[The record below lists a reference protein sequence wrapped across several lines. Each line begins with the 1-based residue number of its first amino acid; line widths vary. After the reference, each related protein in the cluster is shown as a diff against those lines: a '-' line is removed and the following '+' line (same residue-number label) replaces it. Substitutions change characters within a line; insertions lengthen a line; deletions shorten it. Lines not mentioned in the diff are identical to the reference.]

1 MLRVLG
7 CARNAWRKAALGL
20 SLSLLAPIVWPGS
33 LAAKARSE
41 TVAETVKIDGP
52 ISGLKLGLRHV
63 RSTAGTS
70 SAPMVLILH
79 GTNVPTSGNADYPFG
94 GRSWMAALAET
105 GLDVWGL
112 DFYGF
117 GTSDRYPEMSE
128 APDRHPPLG
137 QAAESADQV
146 EATVRFL
153 QSRNGGRPIT
163 LIGDSGGSLVA
174 GVYATRKPATVSR
187 LVLFGPVTSIATGEP
202 PSNPP
207 AYRLVTPDKL
217 WVTFARWS
225 TEAGAPQALDPT
237 AYKDW
242 AATFLAGDPT
252 SSKRSPPSV
261 KIPNGR
267 AGDSIAI
274 APGRFPYDPAKIVAP
289 TLVVMGETDEVTT
302 FPGAQ
307 WLLGAL
313 RNAPQRRLVV
323 IGHASHTI
331 QFEAERNQLYDVLA
345 DFLHGEDASGTGGGS
360 NSKTFRQ

>member
-7 CARNAWRKAALGL
+7 CGSSLLWKATLGFGL
-20 SLSLLAPIVWPGS
+20 VLLVSLASPDSLS
-33 LAAKARSE
+33 AKGKSE

-63 RSTAGTS
+63 RNAAETS
-70 SAPMVLILH
+70 SPTVLILH

-94 GRSWMAALAET
+94 GRSWMTALAET
-105 GLDVWGL
+105 GLDVWAL

-117 GTSDRYPEMSE
+117 GTSDRYPEMLD
-128 APDRHPPLG
+128 AADRHPPLG

-153 QSRNGGRPIT
+153 QRRNGGRPVM

-174 GVYATRKPATVSR
+174 GVYATRKPSTVSR
-187 LVLFGPVTSIATGEP
+187 LILFGPVTPVGNGEP

-217 WVTFARWS
+217 WDTFARWS
-225 TEAGAPQALDPT
+225 TKAGAPEALDPRM
-237 AYKDW
+237 YKDW
-242 AATFLAGDPT
+242 AATFLASDPA
-252 SSKRSPPSV
+252 SSTRLPRSV

-267 AGDSIAI
+267 AGDSVAI
-274 APGRFPYDPAKIVAP
+274 AQGRFPYDPAKIVAP
-289 TLVVMGETDEVTT
+289 TLIVMGETDEVTT

-313 RNAPQRRLVV
+313 HNAQQRRLVV

-331 QFEAERNQLYDVLA
+331 QFEAERNQLYKVIA
-345 DFLHGEDASGTGGGS
+345 DFLHEEAVP
-360 NSKTFRQ
+360 